1 LATPAVVKRTYHWT
15 LTTQTR
21 HVGPQ
26 SLSVLEG
33 VHERPVTAV
42 TRKLAV
48 AFLASG
54 LVAGLVITNPGPA
67 AFAEYGGGRL
77 TALLIKELCSQDG
90 LTGMLRLF
98 IRQCPALI
106 LSQRHVLGTLVESH
120 TRRSNFGLF
129 SIYRTQ
135 LDLAALLPGLRQIPD
150 LRLPRYEATT
160 LAAAGQFLLI
170 QTREAQK
177 AARRP

>member
-1 LATPAVVKRTYHWT
+1 
-15 LTTQTR
+15 
-21 HVGPQ
+21 
-26 SLSVLEG
+26 
-33 VHERPVTAV
+33 VTAV
-42 TRKLAV
+42 TRRLAV
-48 AFLASG
+48 ASLASG
-54 LVAGLVITNPGPA
+54 LVAGLVITNPGPV
-67 AFAEYGGGRL
+67 AFADYGGGRL

-106 LSQRHVLGTLVESH
+106 LSQRQVLGTLVQSH
-120 TRRSNFGLF
+120 TSRSNYGLF
-129 SIYRTQ
+129 SIYRTK

-170 QTREAQK
+170 QTREAEK